1 MNNNKKC
8 SSKNHKEFNAIS
20 YCQECNIY
28 MCNKCT
34 NIHLDLCQN
43 HHSYNL
49 NIDIQ
54 EIFTGICQEKNHL
67 NTLEYFCKTH
77 NALCCAVCI
86 TKIKRKGNGQ
96 HTDCNVCNIEDIK
109 EEKKNKF
116 DKNIKY
122 LEELLNIINPSID
135 ELKKIYE
142 KINKNKDNLKLDI
155 QKIFTQIRNVINE
168 REDEI
173 LLEVDKKYDEL
184 FFKEEF
190 IKESEKLPSKV
201 KFNLEKGKKITNE
214 WNNDNKLNSLINV
227 CINIENNIQYIDEIN
242 KKIKKYNSN
251 NISIKFCPKFQENKT
266 LKNISINNKNIEKE
280 LNFIDFGNLKEENL
294 NFDKNEEKRN
304 IEFDLNFDIKNENND
319 FNFENENNNEI
330 NIDFNADN
338 NIENNNDVFNFDEEK
353 NKVIEENDRD
363 IDINKEEKNKQ
374 ENEHKNDNEINY
386 FLDFLN
392 ELKKF
397 GYLDCDIN
405 IIESK

>member
-155 QKIFTQIRNVINE
+155 QKIFTKIRNVINE

-173 LLEVDKKYDEL
+173 LLEV
-184 FFKEEF
+184 
-190 IKESEKLPSKV
+190 
-201 KFNLEKGKKITNE
+201 
-214 WNNDNKLNSLINV
+214 
-227 CINIENNIQYIDEIN
+227 
-242 KKIKKYNSN
+242 
-251 NISIKFCPKFQENKT
+251 
-266 LKNISINNKNIEKE
+266 
-280 LNFIDFGNLKEENL
+280 
-294 NFDKNEEKRN
+294 
-304 IEFDLNFDIKNENND
+304 
-319 FNFENENNNEI
+319 
-330 NIDFNADN
+330 
-338 NIENNNDVFNFDEEK
+338 EK
-353 NKVIEENDRD
+353 NLM
-363 IDINKEEKNKQ
+363 
-374 ENEHKNDNEINY
+374 NY
-386 FLDFLN
+386 FLKKNL
-392 ELKKF
+392 LKKVKN
-397 GYLDCDIN
+397 YQA
-405 IIESK
+405 K